1 MALELLYSLTPF
13 YLGMDYNRAMRV
25 LAIDTSTPSGG
36 IAALEDKRLLGHVFT
51 GSHEDYSTRF
61 FPELKTLLDQVK
73 LDVMDFDAYA
83 VTAGPGSFTGLRVG
97 LTTVK
102 AWAEVHG
109 KLVAPVSALQAV
121 AVQAS
126 GASEF
131 VAAVM
136 DGRRG
141 QIFGGLYRRI
151 EGELEPAGD
160 EVVMAAEEFLTDI
173 YSRLPRVRAE
183 RNSIA
188 AISFASPEPKLFSA
202 VLASSVLAGARG
214 EKVSGNLAPWVG
226 QLAFDLARRGE
237 LVDAL
242 SLDAHYVRRS
252 DAESYWKDTSAK

>member
-1 MALELLYSLTPF
+1 
-13 YLGMDYNRAMRV
+13 MRV

-36 IAALEDKRLLGHVFT
+36 VAALEDKRLLGHVFT
-51 GSHEDYSTRF
+51 GSHEEYSTRF
-61 FPELKTLLDQVK
+61 FPELKSLLDDLK
-73 LDVMDFDAYA
+73 LSVADFDVYA

-109 KLVAPVSALQAV
+109 KPVAPVSGLQAV
-121 AVQAS
+121 AAQAS
-126 GASEF
+126 GATEF
-131 VAAVM
+131 VAAVL

-141 QIFGGLYRRI
+141 QIFGGLYRRN
-151 EGELEPAGD
+151 GDDLEPVGD
-160 EVVMAAEEFLTDI
+160 EVVMRAEEFLTVV
-173 YSRLPRVRAE
+173 YSRLPRIRTA
-183 RNSIA
+183 RNAIA

-202 VLASSVLAGARG
+202 MLASSVLAGARG
-214 EKVSGNLAPWVG
+214 EKVSADLAPWIG

-252 DAESYWKDTSAK
+252 DSESYWKDTSAK

>member
-1 MALELLYSLTPF
+1 
-13 YLGMDYNRAMRV
+13 MRV
-25 LAIDTSTPSGG
+25 LAVDTSTASGG

-51 GSHEDYSTRF
+51 RSTEDYSTRF
-61 FPELKTLLDQVK
+61 HSELKTLLAEVR
-73 LDVMDFDAYA
+73 LGVADFDVYA

-109 KLVAPVSALQAV
+109 KPVAPVSGLQAV
-121 AVQAS
+121 AAQAS
-126 GASEF
+126 GATEY

-141 QIFGGLYRRI
+141 QIFGGLYRRKD
-151 EGELEPAGD
+151 GELEPIGD
-160 EVVMAAEEFLTDI
+160 EVVMTAGEFLTDV
-173 YSRLPRVRAE
+173 YSRLPRVREA

-188 AISFASPEPKLFSA
+188 ALSFASPEPRLFSA
-202 VLASSVLAGARG
+202 VLASSVLAGAKG
-214 EKVSGNLAPWVG
+214 ETVSPDLAPWVG
-226 QLAFDLARRGE
+226 RLAFDLARRGE

-252 DAESYWKDTSAK
+252 DAESYWQDTKAK

>member
-1 MALELLYSLTPF
+1 M
-13 YLGMDYNRAMRV
+13 GYNWAMRV
-25 LAIDTSTPSGG
+25 LAIDTSTASGG

-51 GSHEDYSTRF
+51 GSHDDYSVRF
-61 FPELKTLLDQVK
+61 FPELKTLLEKLK
-73 LDVMDFDAYA
+73 LDVTDFDVYA
-83 VTAGPGSFTGLRVG
+83 VSAGPGSFTGLRVG

-102 AWAEVHG
+102 AWAEVHE
-109 KLVAPVSALQAV
+109 KLVAPVSGLQAV

-126 GASEF
+126 RATEY
-131 VAAVM
+131 VAAVL

-141 QIFGGLYRRI
+141 QIFGGLYRRN
-151 EGELEPAGD
+151 GDDLEPVGD
-160 EVVMAAEEFLTDI
+160 EVVMRAGKFVTEV
-173 YSRLPRVRAE
+173 YSRLPRVQSA

-188 AISFASPEPKLFSA
+188 AISFVSPAVELFAAAVEAS
-202 VLASSVLAGARG
+202 VMAGARG
-214 EKVSGNLAPWVG
+214 EQVSADLAPWIG

>member
-1 MALELLYSLTPF
+1 
-13 YLGMDYNRAMRV
+13 MRV
-25 LAIDTSTPSGG
+25 LAIDTSTASGG

-51 GSHEDYSTRF
+51 GSHDDYSTRF
-61 FPELKTLLDQVK
+61 FPELKTLLGRLK
-73 LDVMDFDAYA
+73 LDVTDFDVYA

-97 LTTVK
+97 LTTVM

-109 KLVAPVSALQAV
+109 KLVAPVSGLQAV

-126 GASEF
+126 GATEY
-131 VAAVM
+131 VAAVL

-151 EGELEPAGD
+151 EGELEPVGY
-160 EVVMAAEEFLTDI
+160 EVVMSADEFLTDI
-173 YSRLPRVRAE
+173 YSRLPRIRTA
-183 RNSIA
+183 RNAIA
-188 AISFASPEPKLFSA
+188 AISFASHEPKLFSA
-202 VLASSVLAGARG
+202 ALASSELAGARG
-214 EKVSGNLAPWVG
+214 ERVSGDLAPWIG

-252 DAESYWKDTSAK
+252 DAESYWQDTSAK

>member
-1 MALELLYSLTPF
+1 M
-13 YLGMDYNRAMRV
+13 GYNPVMRV
-25 LAIDTSTPSGG
+25 LAVDTSTASGG

-51 GSHEDYSTRF
+51 GSAEDYSTRLY
-61 FPELKTLLDQVK
+61 PELETLLAEVK
-73 LDVMDFDAYA
+73 LGVADFDVYA

-102 AWAEVHG
+102 GWAEVHG
-109 KLVAPVSALQAV
+109 KHVAPVSGLQAV
-121 AVQAS
+121 AAQAS
-126 GASEF
+126 GTTEYI
-131 VAAVM
+131 AAVV

-141 QIFGGLYRRI
+141 QIFGGLYRRK
-151 EGELEPAGD
+151 EGELEPVGD
-160 EVVMAAEEFLTDI
+160 EVVMRADEFLTDV
-173 YSRLPRVRAE
+173 YSRLPRVREA

-188 AISFASPEPKLFSA
+188 ALSFASPEPRLFSA

-214 EKVSGNLAPWVG
+214 EKVSADLAPWVG

-252 DAESYWKDTSAK
+252 DAESYWQDPRAK

>member
-1 MALELLYSLTPF
+1 MPHNPFLLQI
-13 YLGMDYNRAMRV
+13 DYNRAMRV

-36 IAALEDKRLLGHVFT
+36 IAALEDKHLLGHVFT
-51 GSHEDYSTRF
+51 GSHDDYSTRF
-61 FPELKTLLDQVK
+61 FPELRSLLDNLRLRVA
-73 LDVMDFDAYA
+73 DFDVYA

-109 KLVAPVSALQAV
+109 KLIAPVSGLQAV

-126 GASEF
+126 EATEY
-131 VAAVM
+131 VAAVL

-141 QIFGGLYRRI
+141 QIFGGLYRRN
-151 EGELEPAGD
+151 GEDLEPVGD
-160 EVVMAAEEFLTDI
+160 EVVMRAEEFLTDV
-173 YSRLPRVRAE
+173 YSRLPRVRTA
-183 RNSIA
+183 RNAIA

-214 EKVSGNLAPWVG
+214 EKVSADLAPWIG
-226 QLAFDLARRGE
+226 KLAFDLARRGE
-237 LVDAL
+237 SVDAL